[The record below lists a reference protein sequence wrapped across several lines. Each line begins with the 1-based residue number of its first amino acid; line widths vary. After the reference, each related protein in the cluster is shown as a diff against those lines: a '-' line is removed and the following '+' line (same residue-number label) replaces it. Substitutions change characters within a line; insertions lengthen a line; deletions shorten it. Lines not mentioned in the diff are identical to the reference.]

1 MLNVVGIPGFDRSRK
16 RGDHAGAIVRMDNV
30 AGGPVLQLLRCLAKI
45 FQQLAV
51 KTLHL
56 ARRIHCAYKPWNAID
71 DQAQILFAL
80 AKSLLS
86 ALQIFNVGGNA
97 IPANHA
103 TAAIP

>member
-1 MLNVVGIPGFDRSRK
+1 M
-16 RGDHAGAIVRMDNV
+16 H
-30 AGGPVLQLLRCLAKI
+30 Q
-45 FQQLAV
+45 
-51 KTLHL
+51 
-56 ARRIHCAYKPWNAID
+56 PWNAID

-86 ALQIFNVGGNA
+86 ALQIFNIGGNA